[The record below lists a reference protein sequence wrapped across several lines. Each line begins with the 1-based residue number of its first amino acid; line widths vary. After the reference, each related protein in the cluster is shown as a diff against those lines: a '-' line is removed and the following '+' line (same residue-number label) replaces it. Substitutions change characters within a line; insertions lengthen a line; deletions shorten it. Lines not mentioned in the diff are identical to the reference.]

1 MNYQMLS
8 LKKFGPEILTNISSI
23 MGVHTHIHVQ
33 IHVLK
38 CRNQKASLSAKNLYT
53 FIARSSL
60 SDHRYLKD
68 RVVFGYYL
76 VPKGL

>member
-1 MNYQMLS
+1 MLS
-8 LKKFGPEILTNISSI
+8 LKRFGPAISNNFYKYKHYPVC
-23 MGVHTHIHVQ
+23 VHTQTHL
-33 IHVLK
+33 LK
-38 CRNQKASLSAKNLYT
+38 CRNQKAALSAKKKNTYT